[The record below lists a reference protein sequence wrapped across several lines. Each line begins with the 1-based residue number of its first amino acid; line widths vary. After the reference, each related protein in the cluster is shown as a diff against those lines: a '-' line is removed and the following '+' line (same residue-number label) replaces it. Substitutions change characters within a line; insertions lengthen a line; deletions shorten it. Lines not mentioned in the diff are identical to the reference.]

1 MSDAFIN
8 SPLVPKQCSRCTGWI
23 YECHINGWETK
34 VEPNPLNF
42 QEELAMRLE
51 GRRIFQTVEITNSTL
66 MPRTAWHIERSD
78 SRAKVFATHSCKTPT
93 YFEPSPLDEKPT
105 QSKSEGIPF

>member
-23 YECHINGWETK
+23 YECHINGWKTK